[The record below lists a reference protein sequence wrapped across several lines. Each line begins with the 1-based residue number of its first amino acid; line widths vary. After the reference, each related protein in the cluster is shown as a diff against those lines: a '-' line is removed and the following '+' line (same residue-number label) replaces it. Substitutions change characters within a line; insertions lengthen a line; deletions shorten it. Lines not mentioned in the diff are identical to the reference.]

1 MTAARCRRLP
11 LSRIRVLS
19 GGRPRKL
26 AGRTRVAASSI
37 GMVLTLNDGTS
48 TFSWSSTSV
57 EPWLCSSSAL
67 MMSIGTAES
76 VAERAL
82 LRVPSTE
89 TDSSVAA
96 SSLSDAG
103 AFCAITPALKAS
115 RAIPLKASFT
125 PVASGFPANLRRD
138 PTFMRI
144 DSPRL

>member
-1 MTAARCRRLP
+1 
-11 LSRIRVLS
+11 
-19 GGRPRKL
+19 
-26 AGRTRVAASSI
+26 
-37 GMVLTLNDGTS
+37 
-48 TFSWSSTSV
+48 
-57 EPWLCSSSAL
+57 

-96 SSLSDAG
+96 LVLVGRRSILRHHAR
-103 AFCAITPALKAS
+103 AQAS